1 MVFDSIGI
9 AALFLLKKVETAADL
24 QLESIMLKAVVFDFD
39 GIIVDSEP
47 LHYRAFQKVLEPLG
61 AGFSWAEYIDKYMG
75 FDDRDAFRE
84 AFKAAGLELS
94 EHKLAEVIA
103 FKASLFH
110 EVASEGV
117 SSYPGV
123 IELIRRISG
132 NIPLAICSGALRSDV
147 MPVLEMLSLQDCFN
161 CIVTADDV
169 SASKPDPASYSLAI
183 HTLQLLFPVN
193 AITPDTSVAIEDT
206 PAGINSAK
214 GAGLKVLS
222 VTNSYPA
229 EELAFADMIVE
240 SLAEVTPVVLS
251 QLVS

>member
-1 MVFDSIGI
+1 M
-9 AALFLLKKVETAADL
+9 LTAV
-24 QLESIMLKAVVFDFD
+24 IFDFD

-61 AGFSWAEYIDKYMG
+61 AGFSWVEYIDKYMG

-84 AFKAAGLELS
+84 AFRTTDLALS
-94 EHKLAEVIA
+94 DQKLAEVIA

-123 IELIRRISG
+123 IELIKAISG
-132 NIPLAICSGALRSDV
+132 NIPLAICSGALLSDI
-147 MPVLEMLSLQDCFN
+147 MPVLEMLSLQDCFD

-183 HTLQLLFPVN
+183 HKLQLLFPYN
-193 AITPDTSVAIEDT
+193 AITPATSVAIEDT
-206 PAGINSAK
+206 PAGISSAK
-214 GAGLKVLS
+214 GAGLRVLS

-229 EELAFADMIVE
+229 EDLALADMIVE
-240 SLAEVTPVVLS
+240 SLADVNKTILS